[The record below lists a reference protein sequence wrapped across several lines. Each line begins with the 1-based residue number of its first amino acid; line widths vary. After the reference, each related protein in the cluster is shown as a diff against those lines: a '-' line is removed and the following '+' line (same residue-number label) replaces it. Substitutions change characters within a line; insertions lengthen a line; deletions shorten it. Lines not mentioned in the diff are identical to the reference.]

1 MDTQI
6 FINLIF
12 SIMEQKVEE
21 LGGIEAVKKA
31 IVWDWWQKSDINDE
45 RDFDSALDQCY
56 RCYIQ
61 VDEARKQMEEWA
73 EVMSLDE
80 DPTNLPS

>member
-31 IVWDWWQKSDINDE
+31 IVWDWWQKFDINDE